1 MPRKSTCL
9 WYLWYLGCFA
19 AFGLMGS
26 APAAVYAQPYP
37 NRPIRLI
44 VPYAPGGP
52 TDTTGRI
59 VAQKLSQRLGQNV
72 VVDNRPG
79 ATGTVGAEITAR
91 APPDGY
97 TILLCSTTTR
107 ARSPFLAKL
116 PYDPQRDIAPI
127 SLVARIPYLFM
138 VRPDSGLTTVK
149 DLIAAAKAKPGT
161 LNYGSSGTGAGA
173 HLSVVQFALM
183 AGINVV
189 HVPYKGSAPAAADL
203 MGGHL
208 HFVSEGA
215 NAAVALVRG
224 GRLTAIG
231 IAATKRQ
238 AALPDVPTIAEAG
251 VPGYSYDAGHGICTS
266 SATPPAIVALLGREI
281 AAIPHLPD
289 VRERLLLMATEP
301 VGSTPDEFAAIM
313 EKELPRLEALYK
325 LVAQGAR

>member
-1 MPRKSTCL
+1 MPRRSTSL
-9 WYLWYLGCFA
+9 WCFA
-19 AFGLMGS
+19 ALGLM
-26 APAAVYAQPYP
+26 ACVPAFVHAQNYP
-37 NRPIRLI
+37 IRPIRLI

-79 ATGTVGAEITAR
+79 ATAVVGTELTVR

-107 ARSPFLAKL
+107 ARSPFLGKL

-138 VRPDSGLTTVK
+138 VRPDSGMTTVK

-173 HLSVVQFALM
+173 HLSVVQFAVM
-183 AGINVV
+183 AGIEVV

-208 HFVSEGA
+208 QFVSEGA

-224 GRLTAIG
+224 GRLAAIG
-231 IAATKRQ
+231 IASAKRQ
-238 AALPDVPTIAEAG
+238 AALPDVPTIAESG
-251 VPGYSYDAGHGICTS
+251 VPGYTYDAGHGICTS

-281 AAIPHLPD
+281 GAIPHLPD
-289 VRERLLLMATEP
+289 VRDRLLSMATEP

-313 EKELPRLEALYK
+313 DKESPRLEALFK
-325 LVAQGAR
+325 LVAPAPR

>member
-1 MPRKSTCL
+1 MPRRSTSL
-9 WYLWYLGCFA
+9 WRFA
-19 AFGLMGS
+19 ALGLMQCL
-26 APAAVYAQPYP
+26 PAIGHAQNYP

-79 ATGTVGAEITAR
+79 ATAVVGTELTVR

-107 ARSPFLAKL
+107 ARSPFLGKL

-138 VRPDSGLTTVK
+138 VRPDSGMTTVK

-183 AGINVV
+183 AGIEVV

-208 HFVSEGA
+208 QFVSEGA

-224 GRLTAIG
+224 GRLAAIG
-231 IAATKRQ
+231 IASAKRQ
-238 AALPDVPTIAEAG
+238 AVLPDVPTIAESG

-281 AAIPHLPD
+281 GAIPHLPD
-289 VRERLLLMATEP
+289 VRDRLVNMATEP

-313 EKELPRLEALYK
+313 DKESPRLEALYK
-325 LVAQGAR
+325 MAAPAPR

>member
-1 MPRKSTCL
+1 MACVP
-9 WYLWYLGCFA
+9 
-19 AFGLMGS
+19 
-26 APAAVYAQPYP
+26 VIVHAQNYPY
-37 NRPIRLI
+37 RPIRLI

-79 ATGTVGAEITAR
+79 ATAVVGTELTVR

-107 ARSPFLAKL
+107 ARSPFLGKL

-138 VRPDSGLTTVK
+138 ARPDSGMTSVK

-183 AGINVV
+183 AGIEVV
-189 HVPYKGSAPAAADL
+189 HVPYKGSAPATADL

-208 HFVSEGA
+208 QFVSEGA

-224 GRLTAIG
+224 GRLAALG
-231 IAATKRQ
+231 IASAKRQ
-238 AALPDVPTIAEAG
+238 AALPDVPTIAESG
-251 VPGYSYDAGHGICTS
+251 VPGYTYDAGHGICTS
-266 SATPPAIVALLGREI
+266 SATPPSIVALLGREI
-281 AAIPHLPD
+281 GAIPHLPD
-289 VRERLLLMATEP
+289 VRERLLGMATEP

-313 EKELPRLEALYK
+313 DKELPRLEALYK
-325 LVAQGAR
+325 LVAPR